1 MYAEQSLGSAT
12 KTDSMGAS
20 YPPLPLLLQES
31 SSFAQRDSFQ
41 LVGVSGVVLGV
52 VALEEKEVAVTAPQ
66 SVLKYIC

>member
-1 MYAEQSLGSAT
+1 MKAEQSLGSAT

-31 SSFAQRDSFQ
+31 SSLAQRDSFQ
-41 LVGVSGVVLGV
+41 LVGVSGVVLVV

-66 SVLKYIC
+66 SVLKNIC